1 MSISVTKQGPY
12 FTSGSISFS
21 QLRSTFKETGGGS
34 ISASELRRNTNPNE
48 KNPVVPDSTENENI
62 SSGSNL
68 SLSQFRNS
76 VKRYYATQS
85 GRNDNS
91 SLGSGEP
98 GLRLGRYNSSTG
110 GIDWSGGGNGGRD
123 GQNYYDGN
131 YTRNIQ
137 KFISIT
143 GICGSYYRTMPAL
156 QLAPGV
162 PVYNTTFTISGQ
174 IYGAGGE
181 GGVSGDGNGKDGG
194 PAVNIQY
201 DQGGNVSPVNIESSA
216 RIWAGGGGGEV
227 GVNGVDGLRGAC
239 SSTYTTGGCG
249 DAAPCNSGDQDLGE
263 QNDGCCVRRY
273 FLGRPN
279 GCRQYSKKRT
289 CRRLEPSTVP
299 TGGLGGNGGKGRGYI
314 YPSDV
319 INLLGSPGTKGLCP
333 TCSSGTA
340 LGPTYGTCGTD
351 GGTGGRGGD
360 WASDGEETAATW
372 HRGYA
377 GKAFLGSYYALT
389 GSLNGTTIRGAY
401 NA

>member
-21 QLRSTFKETGGGS
+21 QLRSTFKETGSGS
-34 ISASELRRNTNPNE
+34 ISASEYRRNTDRNERNPI
-48 KNPVVPDSTENENI
+48 VPDSTENENI
-62 SSGSNL
+62 STGSNL

-85 GRNDNS
+85 GTDHN
-91 SLGSGEP
+91 LGNSGEP
-98 GLRLGRYNSSTG
+98 GLRMGRVKPDGS
-110 GIDWSGGGNGGRD
+110 GIDWSGGGTSGRD
-123 GQNYYDGN
+123 REGSSDGN

-137 KFISIT
+137 KFINIT
-143 GICGSYYRTMPAL
+143 GTCGSYYTNQPAA

-162 PVYNTTFTISGQ
+162 PVYNTSFTISGQ
-174 IYGAGGE
+174 IYGAGGI

-216 RIWAGGGGGEV
+216 RIWAGGGGGEK
-227 GVNGVDGLRGAC
+227 GRNGDDGLQGAC
-239 SSTYTTGGCG
+239 SSTYTTRNCG
-249 DAAPCNSGDQDLGE
+249 PAPACNSGDQDLGVRD
-263 QNDGCCVRRY
+263 DGCCRQRY
-273 FLGRPN
+273 TLGIKN
-279 GCRQYSKKRT
+279 GCDKWRLRT

-299 TGGLGGNGGKGRGYI
+299 TGGLGGDGGRGQGYDGGW
-314 YPSDV
+314 SF
-319 INLLGSPGTKGLCP
+319 GSSGQSGTCP

-340 LGPTYGTCGTD
+340 LGPTYGTCGTN

-360 WASDGEETAATW
+360 WASDGEETAAVW
-372 HRGYA
+372 RRGYA

-389 GSLNGTTIRGAY
+389 GSLNGETIKGAY

>member
-156 QLAPGV
+156 QLAPEV
-162 PVYNTTFTISGQ
+162 PVYNTTITISGQ

-201 DQGGNVSPVNIESSA
+201 DKGGNVSPVIIESSA

-227 GVNGVDGLRGAC
+227 GANGVNGATGLC
-239 SSTYTTGGCG
+239 ISQYSTNGCG
-249 DAAPCNSGDQDLGE
+249 SAPPCNSGDFNAG
-263 QNDGCCVRRY
+263 GITGACCDK
-273 FLGRPN
+273 PKN
-279 GCRQYSKKRT
+279 KPCRAFNVTQF
-289 CRRLEPSTVP
+289 CRREVPSSTP
-299 TGGLGGNGGKGRGYI
+299 TGGTGGNGGKGRGYI

-319 INLLGSPGTKGLCP
+319 INLLGSSGTKGICP
-333 TCSSGTA
+333 TCSSGS
-340 LGPTYGTCGTD
+340 LNGGTCGTD
-351 GGTGGRGGD
+351 GSRGGAGGD

-377 GKAFLGSYYALT
+377 GKAFLGSYYILT

>member
-1 MSISVTKQGPY
+1 MPISVTKQGPY

-21 QLRSTFKETGGGS
+21 QLRSTFKETGSGS
-34 ISASELRRNTNPNE
+34 ISASEYRRNTDSNE
-48 KNPVVPDSTENENI
+48 RNPVVPDSTENENI

-85 GRNDNS
+85 GTDHN
-91 SLGSGEP
+91 LGNSGEP
-98 GLRLGRYNSSTG
+98 GLRLGRVKPDGS
-110 GIDWSGGGNGGRD
+110 GIDWSGGGTGGRD
-123 GQNYYDGN
+123 REGSSDGN

-143 GICGSYYRTMPAL
+143 GTCGSYYTNQPAA

-162 PVYNTTFTISGQ
+162 PVYNTSFTISGQ
-174 IYGAGGE
+174 IYGAGGI
-181 GGVSGDGNGKDGG
+181 GGVVANGDGKDGG

-216 RIWAGGGGGEV
+216 RIWAGGGGGEK
-227 GVNGVDGLRGAC
+227 GRNGDDGAQGSC
-239 SSTYTTGGCG
+239 ISIYTTGGCG
-249 DAAPCNSGDQDLGE
+249 TAAACNSGDQDLGE

-289 CRRLEPSTVP
+289 CRGQVPSTVP
-299 TGGLGGNGGKGRGYI
+299 TGGLGGDGGRGQGYDGGW
-314 YPSDV
+314 SF
-319 INLLGSPGTKGLCP
+319 GSAGQSGICP
-333 TCSSGTA
+333 TCTSGS
-340 LGPTYGTCGTD
+340 LSGGTCGAN
-351 GGTGGRGGD
+351 GNIGGRGGD
-360 WASDGEETAATW
+360 WGSDGEETAAIW
-372 HRGYA
+372 RRGYA